1 MSEAHGRYTGI
12 LRDDLANA
20 FDVDAQDF
28 PGVNFST
35 GLFRPN
41 MRRLQATANQ
51 TAFTTQTMKSTPLF
65 LRAGDV
71 VTNLTFV
78 SGTTQAGTPTNW
90 WFALYNTAST
100 PALLGQTADQT
111 TTAWAAY
118 TAMTKALASPV
129 TITTTGWHWAA
140 IGVKASTVPTLL
152 GSVAHLDLVMINP
165 IFTGE
170 KVLAQVSGASL
181 TDTAPATITSTT
193 SVLTVPYVVAT

>member
-1 MSEAHGRYTGI
+1 VTTHGRYTGI
-12 LRDDLANA
+12 LRDDLSYA
-20 FDVDAQDF
+20 FDADAQDF
-28 PGVNFST
+28 PGIDFSS
-35 GLFRPN
+35 GLYRAN

-78 SGTTQAGTPTNW
+78 SATTAAGTPTNW
-90 WFALYNTAST
+90 WFALYSSAAT

-140 IGVKASTVPTLL
+140 ISVKASTVPTLL
-152 GSVAHLDLVMINP
+152 GSVAFLDAVMANP
-165 IFTGE
+165 IITGE
-170 KVLAQVSGASL
+170 KVLAQTSGSSL
-181 TDTAPATITSTT
+181 TDTAPATIASPTT
-193 SVLTVPYVVAT
+193 ALTVPYVIAT